1 MKHIRILL
9 MLILLFTVLTACG
22 GGNDE
27 TPPNGGEPVVDVP
40 ATATPQPEPTDT
52 PEPEPTE
59 EPPTPTPE
67 PSNAVTSLQDVQTA
81 VIRIVAEGS
90 FIDPEEGFLL
100 NAAGSGSGF
109 IIDESGIAVTNN
121 HVVTGAALLRVYVS
135 GEDEPRNAKI
145 LGVSECSDLAVI
157 EIDGDDFPYLEW
169 YDGDIDTG
177 LDVYAAG
184 YPLGDPEF
192 TLTRGIVSKAKASGY
207 TNWSAVESVIE
218 HDATINPGN
227 SGGPLVTQDGQVVA
241 VNYAS
246 NPNYNQYF
254 AIARNEALSI
264 LRQLEEGNDIDSVGV
279 NGVAV
284 SDGETFSGIWVSSVR
299 SGSPADQAG
308 LEGGDI
314 ILQMEG
320 LSLATDGTM
329 EDYCSI
335 LRTHGPE
342 DVLSIQVLRFAT
354 EEVLEGQLNG
364 DTLEVTS
371 SFGSGSTPA
380 PEDITYVTV
389 YDDYDVLKMDV
400 PDTWND
406 TNGAAWEVDGERVGA
421 ALSASPNLDDFYT
434 TSFATPGVFFAASA
448 KLAQQYTAEQYLN
461 TLSSWTDYCVYDGRF
476 NYDDGLYVG
485 AYDSYSDCG
494 STGASITNLVVK
506 PADNSHLAFVQVQTV
521 TAADDLAQEQIWNSF
536 IAYGDLAAAAP
547 WTSGDIV
554 YVTDFDA
561 IGDWSAFTIP
571 SGGDYLAENRGSVL
585 YIEVPDTDSTAYAVQ
600 DSVSVGDVRIDAAV
614 ETVAG
619 PNRNNVSL
627 VCRYNDAGWY
637 EFSMNSGGY
646 WYIWKYSDS
655 AGFEVLKE
663 GASTQINLQ
672 KAENELTAVCQG
684 NTLSL
689 IINGTEVGSTTDT
702 EFQSGGIGVSVTT
715 FDIPGAG
722 VEFDWVVVSV
732 P

>member
-1 MKHIRILL
+1 MKQNRVLL
-9 MLILLFTVLTACG
+9 SLLCLFIFLVACG
-22 GGNDE
+22 GESNA
-27 TPPNGGEPVVDVP
+27 TPTESVAP
-40 ATATPQPEPTDT
+40 TADTAVTNTPQPEPTNT

-59 EPPTPTPE
+59 EPATSTPE
-67 PSNAVTSLQDVQTA
+67 PSNAVTSLQDVQSA
-81 VIRIVAEGS
+81 VVRIVAEGS
-90 FIDPEEGFLL
+90 FVDPEEGFLL
-100 NAAGSGSGF
+100 NSAGSGTGF
-109 IIDESGIAVTNN
+109 IVDESGIAVTNN

-135 GEDEPRNAKI
+135 GEDKPRNAKI

-157 EIDGDDFPYLEW
+157 DIEGDGFPYLEW
-169 YDGDIDTG
+169 YDGNISTG

-227 SGGPLVTQDGQVVA
+227 SGGPLVTSDGQVVA

-254 AIARNEALSI
+254 AIARDEAVTVIS
-264 LRQLEEGNDIDSVGV
+264 QLEEGADIESVGV

-284 SDGETFSGIWVSSVR
+284 GDGETFSGIWVSSVK
-299 SGSPADQAG
+299 SGSAADKTG
-308 LEGGDI
+308 LDGGDI

-320 LSLATDGTM
+320 LALATDGTM

-335 LRTHGPE
+335 LRTHQPD
-342 DVLSIQVLRFAT
+342 DVLSVEVLRYAT
-354 EEVLEGQLNG
+354 GELLEGQLNG
-364 DTLEVTS
+364 DVLEVVDTFGTS
-371 SFGSGSTPA
+371 GPE
-380 PEDITYVTV
+380 PEDITYMTI
-389 YDDYDVLKMDV
+389 YDDYDVIQVDV
-400 PDTWND
+400 PDTWTD
-406 TNGAAWEVDGERVGA
+406 VNGAAWEIDGERMGA
-421 ALSASPNLDDFYT
+421 ALSAAPDLDDFYS

-448 KLAQQYTAEQYLN
+448 KLAQRYTADQYLD
-461 TLSSWTDYCVYDGRF
+461 TLSSWTDYCTYDGRF
-476 NYDDGLYVG
+476 DYDDGLYVG
-485 AYDSYSDCG
+485 SYDSYSNCG
-494 STGASITNLVVK
+494 DAGAGITNLVVK

-521 TAADDLAQEQIWNSF
+521 TAADELALEQIWNTF
-536 IAYGDLAAAAP
+536 VAHGDLADAAP
-547 WTSGDIV
+547 WESGDII
-554 YVTDFDA
+554 YSTEFDA
-561 IGDWSAFTIP
+561 IDDWSAFTVP
-571 SGGDYLAENRGSVL
+571 GGGDYTAEDRGGVL
-585 YIEVPDTDSTAYAVQ
+585 YIEVPETESTAYAMQ
-600 DSVSVGDVRIDAAV
+600 DSITLTDVRLDTAV

-627 VCRYNDAGWY
+627 ICRYNDAGWY

-655 AGFEVLKE
+655 NGFEVLKE

-672 KAENELTAVCQG
+672 KAKNELTAVCSG
-684 NTLSL
+684 NTLTL
-689 IINGTEVGSTTDT
+689 IINGSEVGSTTDT
-702 EFQSGGIGVSVTT
+702 DFRSGGVGISVTT

-722 VEFDWVVVSV
+722 VEFDWFVASA